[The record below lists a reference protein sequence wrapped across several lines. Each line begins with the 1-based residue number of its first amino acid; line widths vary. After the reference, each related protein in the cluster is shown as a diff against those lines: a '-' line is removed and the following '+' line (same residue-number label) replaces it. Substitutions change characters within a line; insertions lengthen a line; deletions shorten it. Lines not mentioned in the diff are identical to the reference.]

1 MRIKRIVI
9 FVLLLCLHVSFFSSA
24 EVLKGEEKFETYSY
38 EDIVGSVGYITLSS
52 NSNVRH
58 ISTTYIIHQDK
69 KYSYIASS
77 YVTSSSGYVKK
88 AHFGNTNLDI
98 ELVGA
103 DETIDLAVFKFD
115 RSLYDAPVLKMA
127 SSSYLRNGEYIFY
140 VGLVGTDL
148 NNANVNVPV
157 FSKEQT
163 FVSKTDV
170 VYCKNKY
177 LYDCTNLMLIDSEL
191 SSFSQGGPIFNAYGY
206 VVGMVSMYNPVSDL
220 ENGDELYHGTL
231 SNDINVF
238 LNRILK
244 HDLSRADL
252 GLYIDKIEDL
262 SIEKQKHLKLNINR
276 GTIITAVK
284 NNASLSGI
292 GTDYVITKINGKRV
306 ETLSELVSEMYK
318 YNERT
323 IIKVTAR
330 KTNGSTET
338 YYIKG

>member
-1 MRIKRIVI
+1 MEKGRQYNVIKIGTTVCR
-9 FVLLLCLHVSFFSSA
+9 FVLALVFIFSGFVKAIDPLGTLYKIQDYVNALRWMDFVPDFLL
-24 EVLKGEEKFETYSY
+24 
-38 EDIVGSVGYITLSS
+38 
-52 NSNVRH
+52 N
-58 ISTTYIIHQDK
+58 
-69 KYSYIASS
+69 
-77 YVTSSSGYVKK
+77 VTS
-88 AHFGNTNLDI
+88 FGIGILEFCLGI
-98 ELVGA
+98 YLFFGIRRIIA
-103 DETIDLAVFKFD
+103 PYIVFFVM
-115 RSLYDAPVLKMA
+115 LLMTPL
-127 SSSYLRNGEYIFY
+127 
-140 VGLVGTDL
+140 
-148 NNANVNVPV
+148 
-157 FSKEQT
+157 T
-163 FVSKTDV
+163 FWIA
-170 VYCKNKY
+170 
-177 LYDCTNLMLIDSEL
+177 L
-191 SSFSQGGPIFNAYGY
+191 
-206 VVGMVSMYNPVSDL
+206 YNPVSDL

-252 GLYIDKIEDL
+252 GLYIDRIEDL